1 MRLEYFDGGQWVVV
15 STDIASVPVS
25 SKFDFLNGNFKG
37 FRIGHLTNPTDTLG
51 TFHLS
56 VLNYISSGENSH
68 YESTR
73 IFTFN
78 NNNNDSFEFLK
89 PVNLS
94 SNFVIAAD
102 FSLYNFRIINLGEP
116 ILSTDAATKGYID
129 AKVNPALYTL
139 DQFSPPVTNLNLNSK
154 KIINVA
160 EPVDFSDGAS
170 KGYVDIQTVNT
181 KDYVDSHTWTASQIT
196 DFNTQVKANHINDL
210 AAPTGNVNMNM
221 YNVTNLASPVEN
233 KDAVNKEYIDSHTWV
248 ASNITDLDTYVK
260 TIPLNQFTDP
270 IGDLDI
276 NGYKV
281 LNVNLPTLNGDATN
295 KIYVDNSI
303 AEVKSYVDNHDWL
316 SGDIT
321 GLDSYIKAISL
332 DQFAIPIA
340 DINLNSHKITNV
352 ATPVANTDATNKAYV
367 DNHTWTASQ
376 VTDLDTHVK
385 AIPLNDFADPLS
397 ALDAN
402 GFKILNVDLPTLN
415 GDAANKIYVDN
426 HTWSASQVT
435 DLDTHVKTI
444 PLNQFTTPSADVSL
458 NSHKITS
465 LAEPTLSTDAATKNY
480 VDSHAINPTSYSLD
494 QFAVPVANISMNGK
508 RLYSL
513 PTPTSLTDA
522 TNKSYVDTLV
532 DTTKTDI
539 ETWVDGRNIDVSK
552 VAGLDSHVKAIPLN
566 EFAVPTFDLNLN
578 QKSIQGLATPVFGTD
593 ATNKNYV
600 DGYIPKYNQVFPVLP
615 NATSVTWDISTGN
628 TATLDIWPS
637 GAIPTPSVTLDI
649 VGTSNYSQFTL
660 FVKQTMVRP
669 LLLGDGILANGMKQ
683 VPLSTIPDAVDIL
696 RFQRDGQGNIYLV
709 DVLKGFQAPV
719 YKKYI
724 FDYVGYNQFLVIPSS
739 PLSRCRIKVLGASGG
754 GSLNPGYFDS
764 PNNLANN
771 FLRSGAGGF
780 SIYEFNTAQFIGHTL
795 NIIVG
800 GGGSGVDVAPNL
812 PGLGGW
818 PAGGHGASSGYG
830 ASGLFFG
837 GGGGRSQ
844 VDLVNTGQ
852 LIFAGGGGAM
862 PTTVHNYNSSTT
874 LFGGAGGGLEGQNS
888 SSNGATGGTQT
899 AGGIG
904 AADGGQYFGGG
915 GARSYPYRNA
925 VSTEG
930 GAGGGS
936 GWFGGGSPTIN
947 SQTGGGGGS
956 GWLNTTFSECLYA
969 ETYTGNY
976 GDIPEIAANDPD
988 FAGNF
993 GRGVGVKRQIRNT
1006 TLIGNSYHGNNGRVV
1021 IEFY

>member
-340 DINLNSHKITNV
+340 DINLNNQKITNL
-352 ATPVANTDATNKAYV
+352 ANPVASADAANKTYV

-385 AIPLNDFADPLS
+385 AIPLNEFA
-397 ALDAN
+397 
-402 GFKILNVDLPTLN
+402 
-415 GDAANKIYVDN
+415 
-426 HTWSASQVT
+426 
-435 DLDTHVKTI
+435 
-444 PLNQFTTPSADVSL
+444 TPSADVSL

-539 ETWVDGRNIDVSK
+539 ETWVEGRNIDVSK
-552 VAGLDSHVKAIPLN
+552 VTDLDSHVKAIPLN
-566 EFAVPTFDLNLN
+566 DFAVPTFDLNLN

-600 DGYIPKYNQVFPVLP
+600 DSYFPKYAEISILP
-615 NATSVTWDISTGN
+615 EDTSVTWDISTES
-628 TATLDIWPS
+628 TATLILR
-637 GAIPTPSVTLDI
+637 PTPGATAITLNVT
-649 VGTSNYSQFTL
+649 GTSNYSHFTL
-660 FVKQTMVRP
+660 FVKQIMLRP
-669 LLLGDGILANGMKQ
+669 LLLGDGIFANGMKQ
-683 VPLSTIPDAVDIL
+683 VALSNIKGAVDIL

-709 DVLKGFQAPV
+709 DVLKGFQAPI

-724 FDYVGYNQFLVIPSS
+724 FDYTGYFQYAVIPSS
-739 PLSRCRIKVLGASGG
+739 PHSKCRIKALGASGG
-754 GSLNPGYFDS
+754 GSFHSYYFNYSRNRPDS
-764 PNNLANN
+764 L
-771 FLRSGAGGF
+771 LRSGAGGF
-780 SIYEFNTAQFIGHTL
+780 SIYEFTTTQFVGLRLEIV
-795 NIIVG
+795 VG
-800 GGGSGVDVAPNL
+800 GGGGGVDVANL
-812 PGLGGW
+812 FPGMGGW
-818 PAGGHGASSGYG
+818 PDAGHGACFDDGVNVLS
-830 ASGLFFG
+830 FG

-844 VDLVNTGQ
+844 IILENIAQLV
-852 LIFAGGGGAM
+852 FAGGGGAA
-862 PTTVHNYNSSTT
+862 PSTAHNTPEGAGFS
-874 LFGGAGGGLEGQNS
+874 GGAGGGLQGQDS
-888 SSNGATGGTQT
+888 PGGEAGGGTQV
-899 AGGIG
+899 AGGFG
-904 AADGGQYFGGG
+904 ASDGTISSGGG
-915 GARSYPYRNA
+915 SVRGWPYR
-925 VSTEG
+925 TTDTLEG

-936 GWFGGGSPTIN
+936 GYYGGGSPSIMN
-947 SQTGGGGGS
+947 QMGAGGGS
-956 GWLNTTFSECLYA
+956 GMVNTGFSACLYA
-969 ETYTGNY
+969 ETYTGNR
-976 GDIPEIAANDPD
+976 GDIPEIVANDPD

-993 GRGVGVKRQIRNT
+993 GRGVGVKPNFRSNAREGDSYS
-1006 TLIGNSYHGNNGRVV
+1006 GNHGRVV
-1021 IEFY
+1021 VEFY